1 MKVRQDT
8 LTAILLFAASVISI
22 PITAGMSGVY
32 CISIPVGLMLA
43 AFACCEDGTE
53 DKKNEKDD
61 SRVNNIN
68 VKIMVF
74 SSKEEKEMRRMK
86 DTRPSG
92 N

>member
-1 MKVRQDT
+1 MTVKQDT

-53 DKKNEKDD
+53 EDSEDGTEDKKNE
-61 SRVNNIN
+61 NE
-68 VKIMVF
+68 
-74 SSKEEKEMRRMK
+74 KEEQ
-86 DTRPSG
+86 S
-92 N
+92 

>member
-1 MKVRQDT
+1 MSFVEGHIEQVDQYKARSQSYVMMIKQDT

-53 DKKNEKDD
+53 DEKDEKD
-61 SRVNNIN
+61 E
-68 VKIMVF
+68 
-74 SSKEEKEMRRMK
+74 KEEQL
-86 DTRPSG
+86 
-92 N
+92 